1 MLPELR
7 PDKMSNRALRPAD
20 LEERRKRRKRAE
32 MIEKI
37 PVLAVSGASRNRNLM
52 KLSSLLS
59 LTAKL
64 TYFQAE
70 ARPGGESAERWTE
83 LRARS
88 EDGDGVCG
96 RHQERRGGPRYSHY
110 IVIWPLWSSNRLHL

>member
-37 PVLAVSGASRNRNLM
+37 PVLFASGASRNRNLI
-52 KLSSLLS
+52 KL
-59 LTAKL
+59 
-64 TYFQAE
+64 
-70 ARPGGESAERWTE
+70 
-83 LRARS
+83 
-88 EDGDGVCG
+88 
-96 RHQERRGGPRYSHY
+96 RRTK
-110 IVIWPLWSSNRLHL
+110 V